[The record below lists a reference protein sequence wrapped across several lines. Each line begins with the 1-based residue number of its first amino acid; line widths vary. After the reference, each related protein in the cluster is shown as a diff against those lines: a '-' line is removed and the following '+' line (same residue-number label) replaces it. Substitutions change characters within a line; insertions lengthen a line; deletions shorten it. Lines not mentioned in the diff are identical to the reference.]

1 MAKIKGQPTNDKGG
15 PGAILL
21 PQAQPLGLQQIQEII
36 RKRTVG
42 IEKQISYIK
51 GLVVGSEAGDD
62 LIKEI
67 EKLEKAIEELKT

>member
-1 MAKIKGQPTNDKGG
+1 MTKDKGPPTNDKGG
-15 PGAILL
+15 AGAILL